1 MRKIHRAFSSPPRSS
16 PRPRPHPRTSPY
28 RQLEPFDDDDAAA
41 ELNAIVRGIHAA
53 STSQWHVHFE
63 IVTAVRRLVVH
74 HTELPT
80 AKQTSDVLV
89 PFVVQQARSARSSVA
104 RNGLLALGDIVATC
118 ATVSDRPDCGVV
130 RGVSDTLNS
139 VATTILELCAP
150 SKPKIIRQTAAELL
164 DAACGADRLRVALA
178 PELLRHID
186 HRNSEVVSKAAVS
199 CAKCVEG
206 MSKREITSELDKHAL
221 LPLLHKVGEN
231 TTARGYC
238 SPSLSTHALPACVV
252 SLSTGYVRN
261 LHPTI
266 PVGHH
271 AQEQKYRSTLECDE
285 LFACHL

>member
-1 MRKIHRAFSSPPRSS
+1 MLRTLDLALDLAFTLDLALVLALDLALALVLALIPD
-16 PRPRPHPRTSPY
+16 PHPRTSPY
-28 RQLEPFDDDDAAA
+28 RQLEPFDDATG
-41 ELNAIVRGIHAA
+41 ELNAIVRGIQAGH
-53 STSQWHVHFE
+53 TWHVHFE

-130 RGVSDTLNS
+130 RGVSVKADS

-150 SKPKIIRQTAAELL
+150 SKPRIIRQTAAELL

-231 TTARGYC
+231 TTVPG
-238 SPSLSTHALPACVV
+238 
-252 SLSTGYVRN
+252 
-261 LHPTI
+261 
-266 PVGHH
+266 
-271 AQEQKYRSTLECDE
+271 
-285 LFACHL
+285 